1 MTEAE
6 REARAGTASGAGEI
20 KTAPVSQKEEM
31 QEAHASS

>member
-6 REARAGTASGAGEI
+6 RETGTASGAGEI
-20 KTAPVSQKEEM
+20 KTAPASQKEEM